1 MDQFP
6 PCPDCASEYTYNDG
20 TLFVCPDCGREF
32 LESDVMAAEEGET
45 TAAVIKDAVGNI
57 LQDGDT
63 VTVIKDKK
71 VSGSSKILKIGTKAK
86 NIRLIPGG
94 GDHNIDCKIPGFG
107 AMRLKSSVVKKS

>member
-1 MDQFP
+1 MEQQFP

-20 TLFVCPDCGREF
+20 TMFVCPDCGREF
-32 LESDVMAAEEGET
+32 LESDVVSEDGDESAP
-45 TAAVIKDAVGNI
+45 VVKDAVGNI

-86 NIRLIPGG
+86 NIRLVSGA